1 MSSWRVGLL
10 LALLLSPALRAEP
23 VATACGHHDYAPW
36 NWQQGNQIVGS
47 CVDIVQRA
55 FASAGVA
62 VRFDYIGPWP
72 RCQAL
77 VAAGRVDINICAFRN
92 AEREAYAQFI
102 PVPLGNNEV
111 AAFVRRDA
119 GWVLHGWD
127 DLKGRRVGLVN
138 GVSMGGELDQ
148 FLQQH
153 TSIDRT
159 NDFAASLR
167 KLALGRVDVV
177 PFGREAGKLAV
188 ARLGLGAQLTDLPT
202 PLLHGQLYIS
212 VSKQSRWLL
221 PYLPAV
227 QHYLTAPAY
236 PRLLQDSLQ
245 RQHRR
250 YLQANPPPSDPR
262 P

>member
-1 MSSWRVGLL
+1 MSRLRVGLL
-10 LALLLSPALRAEP
+10 FALLLSPALRAEP

-36 NWQQGNQIVGS
+36 NWQQGGRIVGT
-47 CVDIVQRA
+47 CADIVQRA
-55 FASAGVA
+55 FASAGVS
-62 VRFDYIGPWP
+62 VRFDYVGPWP

-92 AEREAYAQFI
+92 AEREAYAQFV
-102 PVPLGNNEV
+102 PVPMGNNEV
-111 AAFVRRDA
+111 AAFVRSDA
-119 GWVLHGWD
+119 GWTLHGWD

-138 GVSMGGELDQ
+138 GVSMGAELDQ

-153 TSIDRT
+153 TTIDRA
-159 NDFAASLR
+159 NDFSASLR

-188 ARLGLGAQLTDLPT
+188 ARLGLAGQVRDLPQ

-221 PYLPAV
+221 PYLPAI
-227 QHYLTAPAY
+227 QHYLEKPDY
-236 PRLLQDSLQ
+236 PRQLQQSLQ
-245 RQHRR
+245 LQHRR
-250 YLQANPPPSDPR
+250 YLQSNPPPSVPL

>member
-1 MSSWRVGLL
+1 MSCVRV
-10 LALLLSPALRAEP
+10 ALLFVLLQWPALRAEP

-36 NWQQGNQIVGS
+36 NWQQGGRIVGT
-47 CVDIVQRA
+47 CADIVQRA
-55 FASAGVA
+55 FASAGVT
-62 VRFDYIGPWP
+62 VRFDYVGPWP

-92 AEREAYAQFI
+92 AEREAYSQFI
-102 PVPLGNNEV
+102 PLAMGNNEV

-119 GWVLHGWD
+119 GWALQSWD

-153 TSIDRT
+153 TTIDRT
-159 NDFAASLR
+159 NDFSASLR

-188 ARLGLGAQLTDLPT
+188 AHLGLGEQLRDLPT

-212 VSKQSRWLL
+212 VSKQSHWLL

-227 QHYLTAPAY
+227 QHYLAAPSY
-236 PRLLQDSLQ
+236 PRQLQDSLSW
-245 RQHRR
+245 QHRY
-250 YLQANPPPSDPR
+250 YLQANPPPSAPR